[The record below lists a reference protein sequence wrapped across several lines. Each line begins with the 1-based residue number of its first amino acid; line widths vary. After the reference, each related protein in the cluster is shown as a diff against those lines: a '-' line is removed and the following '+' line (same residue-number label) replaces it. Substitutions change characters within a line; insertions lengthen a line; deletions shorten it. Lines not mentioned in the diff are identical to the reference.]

1 MSARRIAIV
10 GGGIAGLTCARALQE
25 RGEEPVI
32 FDKGRRAGGRVS
44 TRRGQD
50 GVTFDHGAMWLDVG
64 ERYAARLLREWQDAG
79 VVARWSART
88 AAVSPGGDL
97 EPGEVRE
104 CWVGAPR
111 MSAVARWMA
120 DGLVV
125 REGCRVTSLRRE
137 GARWSVHDEDGESHG
152 RFDHVV
158 VAVPAPQA
166 VPLVQESNLLIDT
179 MLSVTFD
186 PCLVAMLHLETSLE
200 IPHELLS
207 FGAES
212 LLSLAICDGRKPGR
226 TARGE
231 TWMLHGEPG
240 WSDDHLLDEFAT
252 MAAAL
257 QGAFEAA
264 LGRAM
269 PNVLE
274 RHGHCWRY
282 SRVRQAAGR
291 PFVIDDAA
299 SLSVCGDGM
308 LGPDIGDAIE
318 SGRALGLA
326 L

>member
-1 MSARRIAIV
+1 MAARRIAIV
-10 GGGIAGLTCARALQE
+10 GGGLAGLTCARALQE

-32 FDKGRRAGGRVS
+32 FDKGRRAGGRIS
-44 TRRGQD
+44 SRRGED
-50 GVTFDHGAMWLDVG
+50 GVTFDHGAMWLDAG
-64 ERYAARLLREWQDAG
+64 ERYAARLLRAWTDAG
-79 VVARWSART
+79 VAARWAART
-88 AAVSPGGDL
+88 ATVGSGGALQPGQ
-97 EPGEVRE
+97 VRE

-120 DGLVV
+120 EGLVV
-125 REGCRVTSLRRE
+125 REGCRVASLRRE
-137 GARWSVHDEDGESHG
+137 GQRWSVLDEEGASHG

-166 VPLVQESNLLIDT
+166 VPLVQDSNLLVDT

-186 PCLVAMLHLETSLE
+186 PCLVAMLRLETSLE

-207 FGAES
+207 FAEES

-226 TARGE
+226 AAVGE
-231 TWMLHGEPG
+231 TWVLHARAA
-240 WSDDHLLDEFAT
+240 WSEAHLLDEFST
-252 MAAAL
+252 VAAAL

-264 LGRAM
+264 LGRTM
-269 PNVLE
+269 PRVIE

-282 SRVRQAAGR
+282 SRVREAVGR
-291 PFVIDDAA
+291 SFVIDDAA
-299 SLSVCGDGM
+299 SLSVCGDGL